1 MNLSYRFTLANSSS
15 VKHLT
20 THEGNFSPRNGRSG
34 RLKGKTTKSL
44 PHRHV
49 YTWQH
54 YPGAIDFERFPSHSP
69 YSPLS
74 SSPYF
79 LPSLLH
85 VLHPQRTFALR
96 ALELKG
102 ALENVYKH

>member
-34 RLKGKTTKSL
+34 RQKGKTTKSL

-49 YTWQH
+49 YNTRGNITPALSILSAFQATPLTH
-54 YPGAIDFERFPSHSP
+54 LSP
-69 YSPLS
+69 PPLI
-74 SSPYF
+74 SSPPSYTSYTPKEH
-79 LPSLLH
+79 LPS
-85 VLHPQRTFALR
+85 ALFS
-96 ALELKG
+96 
-102 ALENVYKH
+102 